1 MKQSKRVMT
10 LMIAMFLSTA
20 ALANIEEFQL
30 TFEKSGAGAGAGHES
45 FKEQKS
51 LKLTQRSQR
60 QCTSSEL
67 ARVTARIEQCMKSGG
82 SADKCRS
89 EGMAMFDAMGC
100 SP

>member
-1 MKQSKRVMT
+1 MKKFNRVMT
-10 LMIAMFLSTA
+10 LMIVMFLSRA
-20 ALANIEEFQL
+20 ALANIEESQL
-30 TFEKSGAGAGAGHES
+30 TFEISGAGAGHES
-45 FKEQKS
+45 FKEQKN

-89 EGMAMFDAMGC
+89 DGMAMFDAMGC